1 MCDRHFEGINP
12 NMKIKQTTTSDKVSA
27 VASNGVLCGIE
38 QAGKDYNDD
47 MDRQFE
53 KIKHKIKPI
62 NENERERLINKSCG
76 D

>member
-1 MCDRHFEGINP
+1 M
-12 NMKIKQTTTSDKVSA
+12 
-27 VASNGVLCGIE
+27 SNGRQEAKGKLQISGMAASPALNDLLCGIE

-47 MDRQFE
+47 MDKQFE

-62 NENERERLINKSCG
+62 NENERERLIDKSCG